1 MKFEQYSK
9 EELENILK
17 RVHTLLKTAE
27 PESEA
32 SGGSMAYQAGFLIGR
47 IRSTLMVMGDYGS
60 K

>member
-27 PESEA
+27 TESEA
-32 SGGSMAYQAGFLIGR
+32 SGEGIAYQAGFLIGR